1 MGQCTQC
8 IKRDCGFPNQNFKGR
23 TPEEYEKYLREVFFI
38 IFSGVL
44 FSNPRKFQEN
54 I

>member
-8 IKRDCGFPNQNFKGR
+8 IKRDCGFPNQNFKGK
-23 TPEEYEKYLREVFFI
+23 TPEEYEKYLREVFF
-38 IFSGVL
+38 L
-44 FSNPRKFQEN
+44 FFLSFLFFFLRKFQEN